1 VETQRLNTVM
11 MKTYSYQ
18 PLPVEPL
25 ADRKSRRPVVV
36 AGAGP
41 VGLTV
46 ALDLAVRGIPV
57 LVLDDNNTVSV
68 GSRGL
73 CYAKRPL
80 EIFDRLGCAEP
91 MLEKGVRWKIGKIFR
106 DTELVYQFD
115 LLPEAGHR
123 MPAFINLQQYHLE
136 DMLIARA
143 RELGERLQMHWKHK
157 VVSVE
162 DAGGHLR
169 LGVESPDGAF
179 TLEADWLIA
188 CDGAGSPIREMLGVP
203 FTGRAFQDRFLIAD
217 VLMKAP
223 FPAERW
229 FWFDP
234 PFHRNQSVLLHR
246 EADDVWRI
254 DFQLGWDADPA
265 DERKPERVLPRLK
278 AMLGEDTEF
287 ELEWVSVYQF
297 ACRRLDRFRHGRV
310 IFAGDSAHQVSPFGA
325 RGANTGVQDA
335 DNLGWKLALVLS
347 GQAPEA
353 LLDSYDAERLVAAD
367 DNIGHSSRAT
377 DFITP
382 KNPAS
387 RAFRDA
393 VLRLARDHAFARP
406 LINSGRLSTPT
417 PYPHSPLNTPDADAF
432 EGRMQPGTNCSDAPV
447 RVAGGDSWLLHQL
460 GGDFVAM
467 VMGGEE
473 APDAIDVEG
482 ICCPVLRIGCDVDD
496 IDGLVAARYDLR
508 PGTTYLIR
516 PDQHVAARWRHFDP
530 QAIAAAL
537 RRATARD

>member
-1 VETQRLNTVM
+1 M
-11 MKTYSYQ
+11 MKTYTYQ
-18 PLPVEPL
+18 SLPVVPVTL
-25 ADRKSRRPVVV
+25 RAQRRPVVV

-46 ALDLAVRGIPV
+46 AIDLAVRGVPV
-57 LVLDDNNTVSV
+57 LLLDDNDTVSV

-91 MLEKGVRWKIGKIFR
+91 MLEKGVSWKIGKIFR

-115 LLPEAGHR
+115 LLPEPGHR

-143 RELGERLQMHWKHK
+143 RELGERLQLHWKHR

-162 DAGGHLR
+162 DAGDHLR
-169 LGVESPDGAF
+169 LGVETADGVF
-179 TLEADWLIA
+179 ELEAEWLIA
-188 CDGAGSPIREMLGVP
+188 CDGAGSPIREMLGAP
-203 FTGRAFQDRFLIAD
+203 FVGRAFQDRFLIAD

-234 PFHRNQSVLLHR
+234 PFHPNQSVLLHR
-246 EADDVWRI
+246 EPDNVWRI

-265 DERKPERVLPRLK
+265 EEKKPERVLPRLK

-310 IFAGDSAHQVSPFGA
+310 VFAGDSAHQVSPFGA

-347 GQAPEA
+347 GHAPDT
-353 LLDSYDAERLVAAD
+353 LLDSYDAERVPAAD

-393 VLRLARDHAFARP
+393 VLRLSREHAFART

-417 PYPHSPLNTPDADAF
+417 PYRDSPLNTPDAEHFA
-432 EGRMQPGTNCSDAPV
+432 GRMHPGTNCSDAPV
-447 RVAGGDSWLLHQL
+447 RVAGAEGWLLHQL
-460 GGDFVAM
+460 RGGFVTM
-467 VMGGEE
+467 VLGGAD
-473 APDAIDVEG
+473 APDSLDVDG
-482 ICCPVLRIGCDVDD
+482 IPCRVLRIGRDMEDAE
-496 IDGLVAARYDLR
+496 GLVAARYDLR

-516 PDQHVAARWRHFDP
+516 PDQHVAARWRQFDP
-530 QAIAAAL
+530 VAIARAL
-537 RRATARD
+537 RRATGHG

>member
-1 VETQRLNTVM
+1 M
-11 MKTYSYQ
+11 MKTYTYQ
-18 PLPVEPL
+18 TLPAEPL

-41 VGLTV
+41 VGLTM

-80 EIFDRLGCAEP
+80 EIFDRLGCAAP
-91 MLEKGVRWKIGKIFR
+91 MLEKGVSWKIGKIFR

-115 LLPEAGHR
+115 LLPEPGHQ

-143 RELGERLQMHWKHK
+143 RELGEGLQLHWKHK
-157 VVSVE
+157 VVSVQ
-162 DAGGHLR
+162 DAGDHLR
-169 LGVESPDGAF
+169 LGVEAPDGLF
-179 TLEADWLIA
+179 TLEAEWLIA

-254 DFQLGWDADPA
+254 DFQLGWDADPVE
-265 DERKPERVLPRLK
+265 ERKPERVLPRLRS
-278 AMLGEDTEF
+278 MLGEDTAF

-335 DNLGWKLALVLS
+335 DNLAWKLALVL
-347 GQAPEA
+347 GGKAPEA

-382 KNPAS
+382 KNAAS

-417 PYPHSPLNTPDADAF
+417 PYPGSPLNTPDTEPFA
-432 EGRMQPGTNCSDAPV
+432 GRMRPGTNCSDAPV
-447 RVAGGDSWLLHQL
+447 RAGGEDGWLLHQL
-460 GGDFVAM
+460 QGDFVAM
-467 VMGGEE
+467 VLGGENASE
-473 APDAIDVEG
+473 DLDVDG
-482 ICCPVLRIGCDVDD
+482 VRCRVLRIGADVEDSE
-496 IDGLVAARYDLR
+496 GLIAARYDLR

-516 PDQHVAARWRHFDP
+516 PDQHVAARWRAFDTR
-530 QAIAAAL
+530 AIAAAL